1 MNVATNFTLPMKH
14 SSSKVQQMM
23 KWCIAASM
31 AFVLAIPATAQVP
44 ASRQPPTLEQLAAMG
59 DDYFLEVTALP
70 GAEAGRGR
78 AIISFRLSYDLL
90 NFRKAGRDADGAELY
105 SATPTL
111 YAEAIGSDGVVVGSG
126 QWSDTVKVVGYAGTN
141 SRSIFVCG
149 AVELQLR
156 PGTYTFSYSLSDGSI
171 QPMFRQTTPPRTMDD
186 FRSNSPAIGTPLFL
200 RETSGDTMTAA
211 GIDGNAMFG
220 GPLVAYV
227 PLASR
232 GAPGR
237 LGWQLLKV
245 PSAGDE
251 DQTTTPVAEGNG
263 ELLGP
268 MTLSQAHCNQGTIS
282 VVGLRE
288 GVPPGAYGAV
298 VNIASA
304 ELPPAEYLLVLTF
317 HSGGSSATDTVPFAL
332 RWIDMPVS
340 LLRPEYAIRA
350 LYPIASEDTIDELLS
365 GSKEERAQALNK
377 FWQQRDP
384 TPTTRYNERMAEY
397 YRRVDYA
404 YFNFKNL
411 EQRDG
416 VQSDRGKIYIL
427 YGQPT
432 TVDWQMQPGAS
443 PREVWTYRNAVHRQ
457 FIFADG
463 GATGAYRLVEYHDL

>member
-1 MNVATNFTLPMKH
+1 MDNNIRIGKTMVRAAVSCLGP
-14 SSSKVQQMM
+14 Q
-23 KWCIAASM
+23 CAIAA
-31 AFVLAIPATAQVP
+31 FFLFLLAIPSAAQVP

-59 DDYFLEVTALP
+59 DDYFLEVTTLP
-70 GAEAGRGR
+70 GNEAGRGR

-90 NFRKAGRDADGAELY
+90 NFRKAGRDADGAEAY
-105 SATPTL
+105 IATPAL

-126 QWSDTVKVVGYAGTN
+126 EWSDTVRVVGYGGTN
-141 SRSIFVCG
+141 SRSLFVCG
-149 AVELQLR
+149 VVELQLR
-156 PGTYTFSYSLSDGSI
+156 PDIYTFSYSLRDGAI
-171 QPMFRQTTPPRTMDD
+171 EPVFRQTTPPQVMDD

-200 RETSGDTMTAA
+200 RRTSGDTMTAA
-211 GIDGNAMFG
+211 GIDGNAKFG

-232 GAPGR
+232 VGPGT
-237 LGWQLLKV
+237 LGWQLLNA
-245 PSAGDE
+245 PSASGDG
-251 DQTTTPVAEGNG
+251 DHSTTPVAEGNG
-263 ELLGP
+263 ELLGA
-268 MTLSQAHCNQGTIS
+268 MTLSQADCNQGYIS
-282 VVGLRE
+282 VMGLRE
-288 GVPPGAYGAV
+288 GIPPGAYGAI
-298 VNIASA
+298 VNIPSA
-304 ELPPAEYLLVLTF
+304 GLPPAEYLLVLTL
-317 HSGGSSATDTVPFAL
+317 HAGGSSVTDTVPFAL

-350 LYPIASEDTIDELLS
+350 LYPIAPEDTIDELLS
-365 GSKEERAQALNK
+365 GSKEDRAEALNN

-384 TPTTRYNERMAEY
+384 TPATRYNERMAEY

-427 YGQPT
+427 YGPPT

-443 PREVWTYRNAVHRQ
+443 PREVWTYRNAVNRQ

-463 GATGAYRLVEYHDL
+463 GATGAYRLIEYHDL